1 MSQFA
6 SVADD
11 QGAQLAFAIEAI
23 TDELERILLEL
34 VELRALVDEQQ
45 SLLDDLKVYVLPK
58 PPSQDFPACTWR
70 LLGS

>member
-1 MSQFA
+1 MSQLA

-23 TDELERILLEL
+23 TDELERVLLEL

-58 PPSQDFPACTWR
+58 PRSQDLPACTWR